1 MIDLIKNAKTRSF
14 WKTLTK
20 EQQRDADL
28 LIKWDERGLQKKN
41 SVPTK
46 DILIRM
52 YENLKSKDLVT
63 TIPHRKF
70 GSLSDK
76 PERIKVSHIEEWLEE
91 YFSL

>member
-1 MIDLIKNAKTRSF
+1 MRSF

-28 LIKWDERGLQKKN
+28 LAKWNERGVNKTNWLI
-41 SVPTK
+41 PTK

-52 YENLKSKDLVT
+52 FGNLKSKDLVT

-70 GSLSDK
+70 GSLCDK
-76 PERIKVSHIEEWLEE
+76 PEEIKVSDMKE
-91 YFSL
+91 

>member
-14 WKTLTK
+14 WETLTK

-28 LIKWDERGLQKKN
+28 LIKWDERGLEKKN

-63 TIPHRKF
+63 TIPHRKL

-76 PERIKVSHIEEWLEE
+76 PERIKVSHIEE
-91 YFSL
+91 

>member
-1 MIDLIKNAKTRSF
+1 MIGLIKNAKTRSF

-52 YENLKSKDLVT
+52 YENLQSKDIVT